1 MYVCGQLI
9 GTIHILCAYNIDALL
24 EELCLL
30 FTPLGLFLLSVL
42 LRVPLYI
49 RFTLVLPPL
58 SILHHLLQS
67 FFLLLICQLPI
78 CKDMGNW
85 KLYIINYSRVPE
97 CKWYYFFFIARKYL
111 LFEGNKN
118 WLILLSILKQSKNKL
133 NLFTG
138 DLLLPLW
145 VLSPDFDLGDLVRCL
160 GDRDLFSDLEY
171 FSVFLSGDLDFFISS
186 LFPWSGDLVFPLG
199 GSLVFN
205 FCVKI

>member
-1 MYVCGQLI
+1 MQVI
-9 GTIHILCAYNIDALL
+9 
-24 EELCLL
+24 
-30 FTPLGLFLLSVL
+30 V
-42 LRVPLYI
+42 
-49 RFTLVLPPL
+49 
-58 SILHHLLQS
+58 
-67 FFLLLICQLPI
+67 
-78 CKDMGNW
+78 
-85 KLYIINYSRVPE
+85 
-97 CKWYYFFFIARKYL
+97 FFFIARKYL
-111 LFEGNKN
+111 LFEGNIN

-145 VLSPDFDLGDLVRCL
+145 VLSPDFCL

>member
-1 MYVCGQLI
+1 MQVI
-9 GTIHILCAYNIDALL
+9 
-24 EELCLL
+24 
-30 FTPLGLFLLSVL
+30 V
-42 LRVPLYI
+42 
-49 RFTLVLPPL
+49 
-58 SILHHLLQS
+58 
-67 FFLLLICQLPI
+67 
-78 CKDMGNW
+78 
-85 KLYIINYSRVPE
+85 
-97 CKWYYFFFIARKYL
+97 FFFIARKYL

-205 FCVKI
+205 FCVQI